1 MATER
6 GKEYKGS
13 LSRDRAVLIVI
24 QSHELLYPVSID
36 CREGFSIDFKQVQ
49 VPWDLKGIKG
59 TVTVWKEQCMNC
71 GETGY
76 VTPMW
81 YTRISQSYLNAVPS
95 KDAKEKTRLF

>member
-1 MATER
+1 
-6 GKEYKGS
+6 
-13 LSRDRAVLIVI
+13 
-24 QSHELLYPVSID
+24 
-36 CREGFSIDFKQVQ
+36 
-49 VPWDLKGIKG
+49 
-59 TVTVWKEQCMNC
+59 MNC